1 MAFRTFD
8 RKLYFALETT
18 EGTFVTPSASSG
30 YLETIDP
37 SWTVTPRMFE
47 RNPTRLSVTPAPQVV
62 AGTSKTTPAAT
73 VEFSFSVELTGS
85 GTTATV
91 PRWGDLLKACGMRQV
106 ESLNSTVI
114 VGNLSEGAAA
124 TEPAVLYNN
133 ENFSFVGTTTYSAGD
148 RSGRVVG
155 DTFYDDGI
163 LYYVTDGASG
173 SFSASD
179 KAVGQAS
186 AAYGAASPVSTAAG
200 TAWVMDA
207 HDGLGGGNSSSVSFV
222 VYLDNTNAA
231 LAAKGCR
238 GTVDFVFAAGDRVMM
253 NFTFM
258 GTLKSYTEGGAPTP
272 TAEGRPLPPAFVNAD
287 MVIQDSSYGTTDAVA
302 VSSPIFNSIT
312 ISLGNDLVVR
322 ENPSV
327 SSGYG
332 QTYITGRTPTMTWN
346 PDAVLST
353 EYDFW
358 QRFLVGETTRCKLN
372 VGTAAGNK
380 FLFKVPALQ
389 FTGLADSSS
398 DEVVVYDTTS
408 TMTGGDY
415 GSSVQEI
422 TGADSTQTSSRLGT
436 NNEFMFI
443 HL

>member
-18 EGTFVTPSASSG
+18 EGTFVTPDASSG

-106 ESLNSTVI
+106 ESLLSTA
-114 VGNLSEGAAA
+114 VGNLNLGASSVA
-124 TEPAVLYNN
+124 PAVFYNN
-133 ENFSFVGTTTYSAGD
+133 ENFGFAAGTSYGTPVKA
-148 RSGRVVG
+148 GRVVG
-155 DTFYDDGI
+155 DTFYDDGT
-163 LYYVTDGASG
+163 LYYVLDGATTTWTSG
-173 SFSASD
+173 DNAIGQRSD
-179 KAVGQAS
+179 TNAV
-186 AAYGAASPVSTAAG
+186 AASPSTGVG

-231 LAAKGCR
+231 LAAQGCR

-258 GTLKSYTEGGAPTP
+258 GTLKDYTETGTP
-272 TAEGRPLPPAFVNAD
+272 LPIAEGRPLPPAFVNAD

-358 QRFLVGETTRCKLN
+358 KRFLVGETTRCKLN

-415 GSSVQEI
+415 GSSIQQT
-422 TGADSTQTSSRLGT
+422 TGIVATQTSSRLGT

>member
-18 EGTFVTPSASSG
+18 EGTFVTPNASSG

-62 AGTSKTTPAAT
+62 AGTSKTAPAAT

-106 ESLNSTVI
+106 ESLNSTA
-114 VGNLSEGAAA
+114 VGNLNLGSSSVA
-124 TEPAVLYNN
+124 PAVFYNN
-133 ENFSFVGTTTYSAGD
+133 ENFGFDSGTAYGPPVKG
-148 RSGRVVG
+148 GRVVG
-155 DTFYDDGI
+155 DTFYDDGT
-163 LYYVTDGASG
+163 LYYVLDGAPATWTAGDNAIGQRSDTNAV
-173 SFSASD
+173 AS
-179 KAVGQAS
+179 
-186 AAYGAASPVSTAAG
+186 SPSTGVG

-207 HDGLGGGNSSSVSFV
+207 HDALGGGNSSSVSFV

-231 LAAKGCR
+231 LAAQGCR

-258 GTLKSYTEGGAPTP
+258 GTLKDYTETGTP
-272 TAEGRPLPPAFVNAD
+272 LPIAEGRPLPPAFVNAD

-358 QRFLVGETTRCKLN
+358 KRFLVGETTRCKLN

-415 GSSVQEI
+415 GSSIQQT
-422 TGADSTQTSSRLGT
+422 TGIVATQTSSRLGT